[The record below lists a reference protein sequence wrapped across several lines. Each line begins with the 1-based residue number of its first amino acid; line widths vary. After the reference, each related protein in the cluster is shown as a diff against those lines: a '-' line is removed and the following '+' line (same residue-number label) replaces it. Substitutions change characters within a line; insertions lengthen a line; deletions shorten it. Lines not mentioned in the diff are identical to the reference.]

1 MKRVLICLRDFKQGG
16 IPRCLQSLLMNI
28 DTEKYSIDLVC
39 LYPYGPYRGEMKNC
53 NEVKEDRVVSGLL
66 EFSKVKG
73 FSNCL
78 RGGVFTWNIV
88 EMLKSWV
95 EKDSRGR
102 YFV

>member
-28 DTEKYSIDLVC
+28 DEKKYSIDLVC

-53 NEVKEDRVVSGLL
+53 NVVKEDRVVSGLL

-73 FSNCL
+73 FVNCL
-78 RGGVFTWNIV
+78 RGGYLRG
-88 EMLKSWV
+88 MLLKSLMI
-95 EKDSRGR
+95 
-102 YFV
+102 